1 MLKCETKKN
10 IHTNMS
16 SSSCCWLVRYGGEEK
31 SCTCRAGAV
40 NVLLALLPADASD
53 LVRVK
58 LRQYDA
64 RKITHFSTVLRRDGG
79 IDSEVGLRSGVRLC
93 PKQEG
98 GGNEEFIEVTCGGY
112 TSPQQRY
119 TIVLRNSAT
128 AEATHD
134 AAAVRTA
141 ILTQLMSKEASMLAS
156 SSSS

>member
-1 MLKCETKKN
+1 MTS
-10 IHTNMS
+10 S
-16 SSSCCWLVRYGGEEK
+16 SSSCFWLVRYGGEEK

-40 NVLLALLPADASD
+40 NLLLALLPADASD
-53 LVRVK
+53 LVRAK

-64 RKITHFSTVLRRDGG
+64 RKIKHFSTVLRRDGG
-79 IDSEVGLRSGVRLC
+79 IDSEVGLRSGVRLRR
-93 PKQEG
+93 KQDG

-128 AEATHD
+128 AESTLMHNHD
-134 AAAVRTA
+134 AAAIRTA

-156 SSSS
+156 SSSSSS